1 MLLEIAIV
9 VLLLFAAIQCV
20 LLVLTRRDVRQLQQK
35 MEPLRQDI
43 AALSQQLAH
52 IGHTDVPTSMLVT
65 ALGRMERRM
74 GLLEQKQPVAPQS
87 TGSYELAQQLARQGA
102 DVDELVA
109 RCGVTHAEALLIRQM
124 HTAGH

>member
-1 MLLEIAIV
+1 MLLEIAMVV
-9 VLLLFAAIQCV
+9 VLVLAVVQGMLL
-20 LLVLTRRDVRQLQQK
+20 LLAWRHVRRLQQQWQ
-35 MEPLRQDI
+35 PLRQDI
-43 AALSQQLAH
+43 AALSQQIAH

-74 GLLEQKQPVAPQS
+74 GLLEQKQPALPQS
-87 TGSYELAQQLARQGA
+87 NSSYELAQQLARQGA

>member
-1 MLLEIAIV
+1 MLLEIAMV
-9 VLLLFAAIQCV
+9 VVLVLAVVQGVLLLLAWRHV
-20 LLVLTRRDVRQLQQK
+20 RRLQQQWQ
-35 MEPLRQDI
+35 PVRQDI
-43 AALSQQLAH
+43 AALSQQIAH

>member
-9 VLLLFAAIQCV
+9 ALLLLALIQCA
-20 LLVLTRRDVRQLQQK
+20 LLVLAWRHVRQLRQRQ
-35 MEPLRQDI
+35 ELLRQDVG
-43 AALSQQLAH
+43 ALSQQLAH
-52 IGHTDVPTSMLVT
+52 VSHTDVPTSMLVT

-74 GLLEQKQPVAPQS
+74 GLLEQKQPVVPQS
-87 TGSYELAQQLARQGA
+87 SGSYELAQQLARQGA

-124 HTAGH
+124 HAASP

>member
-1 MLLEIAIV
+1 MLPEIAIV
-9 VLLLFAAIQCV
+9 ALLLLAAIQCA
-20 LLVLTRRDVRQLQQK
+20 LLVLALRQVRQLQQQLHS
-35 MEPLRQDI
+35 MRQDVT
-43 AALSQQLAH
+43 AVSQQLAH

-109 RCGVTHAEALLIRQM
+109 RCGVTHAEALLIHQM
-124 HTAGH
+124 HAAGH

>member
-1 MLLEIAIV
+1 MLPEIAIV
-9 VLLLFAAIQCV
+9 ALLVLAAIQCA
-20 LLVLTRRDVRQLQQK
+20 LLVLAWRQVRQLQQQLHS
-35 MEPLRQDI
+35 MRQDVT
-43 AALSQQLAH
+43 AVSQQLAH

-74 GLLEQKQPVAPQS
+74 GLLEQKQPVVPQS

>member
-1 MLLEIAIV
+1 MLPEIAIV
-9 VLLLFAAIQCV
+9 VLLLLAAAQCA
-20 LLVLTRRDVRQLQQK
+20 LLVLAWRHVRQLRQHLES
-35 MEPLRQDI
+35 MRQDI
-43 AALSQQLAH
+43 GTLSQQLAH
-52 IGHTDVPTSMLVT
+52 VGHTDVPTSMLVT

-74 GLLEQKQPVAPQS
+74 GLLEQKQPAVPQG

>member
-1 MLLEIAIV
+1 MLPEIAIV
-9 VLLLFAAIQCV
+9 ALLLLAAIQCA
-20 LLVLTRRDVRQLQQK
+20 LLVLAWRHVRQLQQQ
-35 MEPLRQDI
+35 LHSIRQDVT
-43 AALSQQLAH
+43 ALSQQLVH

>member
-1 MLLEIAIV
+1 MLLEIAV
-9 VLLLFAAIQCV
+9 VALLLLAVVQCV
-20 LLVLTRRDVRQLQQK
+20 LLVLAWGHLRRLRQQWQ
-35 MEPLRQDI
+35 PLRQDVQ
-43 AALSQQLAH
+43 ALSQQLAH

-74 GLLEQKQPVAPQS
+74 GLLEQKQPVVPAS

-124 HTAGH
+124 HTANH